1 MAKTG
6 NRRKTGG
13 PSSRTPKEDP
23 YENLPALPAP
33 PINVAPAKA
42 PRLTLANRSLLSVAF
57 RRIRPNWRA
66 YILYADLA
74 ARQGDEAMKRFI
86 GVYESLEKKERDG
99 AWPEQLCDMANVQP
113 DELFGTVCRQMWA
126 SKAVESS
133 MMCSVE
139 HPEVLAA
146 MIRFAKKEG
155 HYQDRELF
163 LRTTGSLPDRKGAS
177 INIFNQAAGVAAAM
191 PDLPQPRTKLR
202 SFDEE
207 VIEMSRDLE
216 ISDAPFVVRQE
227 NVPPADH

>member
-13 PSSRTPKEDP
+13 PSLQTLKGDP
-23 YENLPALPAP
+23 YENLPALPP
-33 PINVAPAKA
+33 PPVNVAPAKA

-57 RRIRPNWRA
+57 RHIRPNWRS
-66 YILYADLA
+66 YILYVDMA
-74 ARQGDEAMKRFI
+74 ARKGDETMRRYIDA
-86 GVYESLEKKERDG
+86 YQSLEPKERAG
-99 AWPEQLCDMANVQP
+99 AWPEQLCDMANIDP
-113 DELFGTVCRQMWA
+113 GELYGTVCRQVWD
-126 SKAVESS
+126 SKAAESS

-177 INIFNQAAGVAAAM
+177 INIFNQAAGVAATL
-191 PDLPQPRTKLR
+191 PDLSQPRTKLR

-216 ISDAPFVVRQE
+216 ISDAPFVRQE
-227 NVPPADH
+227 NVSPADH